1 MEFFFGLLL
10 VTSIPLLFLYFINQ
24 LDFYQSG
31 QFQTIELS
39 LVLGGLSFTLAA
51 VTNWSLEYFVPI
63 DIETIERFIAPILE
77 EIFKGLFLFYIIK
90 RSQFTYSVD
99 GILYGLAVGIGF
111 AVIEN
116 IFYVALVPN
125 ATNIAFQRIFTTSL
139 VHAFSSAV
147 LGMALAS
154 LRSGSSFMR
163 WAVRLVGLFLAI
175 AQHML
180 YNNIIHSKFFKTS
193 AVHPAIIYIPGVF
206 SVVFIYGVMQYG
218 KKQAQ
223 KWIKEKL
230 GMEDRVTRNEVSA
243 VNRLA
248 TTDEVL
254 LPIIERFG
262 TEKAARV
269 EELLYLQARIG
280 IKRKSLDSIQ
290 NNETMHNAVEN
301 EINEMRAQMEKVQ
314 REIGVYAMLFVRGL
328 FTDEMI
334 SVWDQIQAKIRE
346 RSAAT
351 GGQKGG
357 GLWSS
362 LDERLK

>member
-1 MEFFFGLLL
+1 MEFIFGLLL
-10 VTSIPLLFLYFINQ
+10 VTSIPLLFLYFIHQ

-31 QFQTIELS
+31 QFQTIVLS
-39 LVLGGLSFTLAA
+39 LVLGGIAFTIAA
-51 VTNWSLEYFVPI
+51 ITNWSLEYLVPI

-77 EIFKGLFLFYIIK
+77 EIFKGLFLLYLIK

-111 AVIEN
+111 AVLEN
-116 IFYVALVPN
+116 IFYITQVSN
-125 ATNIAFQRIFTTSL
+125 ATDIAFQRIFTASL

-147 LGMALAS
+147 LGMALAT

-163 WAVRLVGLFLAI
+163 WLVPLVGLFLAI
-175 AQHML
+175 AQHGL
-180 YNNIIHSKFFKTS
+180 YNNAIHSNYLIDN
-193 AVHPAIIYIPGVF
+193 AIHPAVIYIPGIIGG
-206 SVVFIYGVMQYG
+206 VFIYGVMQYG

-230 GMEDRVTRNEVSA
+230 GMEDRITRNEVAA
-243 VNRLA
+243 VNSLA
-248 TTDEVL
+248 TTDEFL

-262 TEKAARV
+262 VEKADQV

-290 NNETMHNAVEN
+290 NNETIHNAVEI

-314 REIGVYAMLFVRGL
+314 RGIGVYAMLFVRGL

-334 SVWDQIQAKIRE
+334 SVWNRIQAKIRE

-362 LDERLK
+362 LEERVK